1 MWADTLHKP
10 AQATSEMVSC
20 TSMTLVVVVFG
31 VAERVGLGAVL
42 RSKAHRQ
49 SVAHDV
55 SVANQITLLFQVCY
69 FIFAYFQFPL
79 TNTFC
84 KEVRVCLK

>member
-1 MWADTLHKP
+1 MHHSQLQKLWGVLTLSNKAQMLVKLNKVGQRVWTDTLHKP
-10 AQATSEMVSC
+10 TQATSEVVSC

-42 RSKAHRQ
+42 RSKAHGQ

-55 SVANQITLLFQVCY
+55 PIAD
-69 FIFAYFQFPL
+69 
-79 TNTFC
+79 
-84 KEVRVCLK
+84 